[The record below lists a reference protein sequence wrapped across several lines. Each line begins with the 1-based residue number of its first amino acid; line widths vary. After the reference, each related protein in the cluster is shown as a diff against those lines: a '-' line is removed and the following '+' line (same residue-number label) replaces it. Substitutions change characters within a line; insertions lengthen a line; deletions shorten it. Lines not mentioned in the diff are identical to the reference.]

1 MENTKLIISRR
12 LIIRKFEDDDIKKDM
27 EFFDNSRFYYLSDET
42 DKKDFIDHIQKAY
55 EKKQDTNFWHVV
67 KKGMNE
73 SIGCVKAVKY
83 KDGVRIYPIINKS
96 LRNRGYGT
104 EVFEAVMDYF
114 FTLADVKKVYARA
127 KKDNEAYKALV
138 EKLTLKKY
146 DEDEKYFYY
155 QIDNIDYMKF
165 FAIFGEI

>member
-12 LIIRKFEDDDIKKDM
+12 LIIRKFEDEDIKKDM
-27 EFFDNSRFYYLSDET
+27 EFFNNSRFYYLSDET

-55 EKKQDTNFWHVV
+55 EKKSDINFWHVV

-104 EVFEAVMDYF
+104 EAFEAVMDSF
-114 FTLADVKKVYARA
+114 FTLAEIKKVYARV
-127 KKDNEAYKALV
+127 KKDNEAYKSLV

-146 DEDEKYFYY
+146 DKDEKYFYY
-155 QIDNIDYMKF
+155 QIDNLDYMKF